1 MEQLP
6 QVRSRCKYT
15 PEELTHHIVRNYKQG
30 LTDLYALQ
38 GEYDGSCVI
47 VNAGPSIDYK
57 WAQVLKLCKGAKM
70 PLLAI
75 SRMYPTLGWRGLKP
89 GFVVSMDP
97 SPDQE
102 AGFTDIKPYTK
113 HIMAACSNADIVAKL
128 VREQAECYIFDSFTD
143 PAVQDYRLKAGYRV
157 ATVINSGGSVSVA
170 ALGIAMQLGF
180 KDLHI
185 FGFDCM
191 VPTPDVHHAASVS
204 GESTVEQFFTLPLGT
219 EEVTTCA
226 PYVEFAQEAIDL
238 LKAGMAAG
246 LLKSWHCYGN
256 SLINKLWD
264 GGSHE

>member
-6 QVRSRCKYT
+6 QVRSRCKYS
-15 PEELTHHIVRNYKQG
+15 PELLTEHILRNYKQQ

-38 GEYDGSCVI
+38 GEYDGPCII
-47 VNAGPSIDYK
+47 VNAGPSIDYQ
-57 WAQVLKLCKGAKM
+57 WSRMLKLHKARI
-70 PLLAI
+70 PVLAI
-75 SRMYPTLGWRGLKP
+75 SRMYPALNQRGIKP
-89 GFVVSMDP
+89 GFVVSMDL
-97 SPDQE
+97 SAAQE

-143 PAVQDYRLKAGYRV
+143 EHVQAYRTQHGYRV
-157 ATVINSGGSVSVA
+157 ASVINAGGSVSVA
-170 ALGIAMQLGF
+170 ALGIAMMLGF

-191 VPTPDVHHAASVS
+191 VPTPDVHHAASVA
-204 GESTVEQFFTLPLGT
+204 GESTIEQFFTLPLGT

-226 PYVEFAQEAIDL
+226 PYVEFAQEAINL

-246 LLKSWHCYGN
+246 LLNKWHCYGN